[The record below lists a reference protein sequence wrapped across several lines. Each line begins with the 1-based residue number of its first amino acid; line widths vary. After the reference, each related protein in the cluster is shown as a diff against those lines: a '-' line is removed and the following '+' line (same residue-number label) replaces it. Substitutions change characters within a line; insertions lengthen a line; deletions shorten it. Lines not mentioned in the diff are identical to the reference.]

1 MDHSPLEALAYVK
14 AEVPDDD
21 PAPVLSLTAEESP
34 VLKRIGGG
42 LLVAYLLDE
51 GDRFSYV
58 QNRHLRAAGVDADQL
73 HTHALANL
81 GKLAKGKVTIRQN
94 GPTWALFFDGNLEAS
109 LILLDEMW
117 DSALRSYHSGEPVI
131 ALPARDVL
139 CFCDASSPA
148 GVAELRALVS
158 RLWPEGDHLISD
170 RLFRRR
176 GGRWVPYDDVS

>member
-1 MDHSPLEALAYVK
+1 MLPTCWTKETDFHTSKTGISEPQESTPTNFIPMRSP
-14 AEVPDDD
+14 
-21 PAPVLSLTAEESP
+21 
-34 VLKRIGGG
+34 
-42 LLVAYLLDE
+42 
-51 GDRFSYV
+51 
-58 QNRHLRAAGVDADQL
+58 
-73 HTHALANL
+73 NL